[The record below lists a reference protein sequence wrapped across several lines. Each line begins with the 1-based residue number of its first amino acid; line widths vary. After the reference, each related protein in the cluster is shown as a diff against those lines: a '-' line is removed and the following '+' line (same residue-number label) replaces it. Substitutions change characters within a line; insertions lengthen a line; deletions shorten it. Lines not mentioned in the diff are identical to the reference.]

1 MVKICTKHF
10 THKLEAET
18 FKTFFN
24 PIQKEQQHQLL
35 LLFSLWSLNFFVHF
49 ILKFTRCFYFDLM
62 FTEAIISILYNSDIV
77 YLWKQYRSSTNQF
90 YGCTKNKVPSKCIY
104 PPKFS
109 KNNAKNVPTYAW
121 KLEKMR
127 KTWQCNKCCF
137 WFLPQ
142 TGNLCKILKHK
153 QKILH
158 YTVAQEVVVLQKWE
172 IICKKNWARCLMGQ
186 LI

>member
-1 MVKICTKHF
+1 MVNICTKHF

-77 YLWKQYRSSTNQF
+77 YICENINQF
-90 YGCTKNKVPSKCIY
+90 YGCTTKIKYNQNAYTYPSFLKIMQKC
-104 PPKFS
+104 
-109 KNNAKNVPTYAW
+109 AKNLCLKIGKNVG
-121 KLEKMR
+121 E
-127 KTWQCNKCCF
+127 TWQCNNVLGF
-137 WFLPQ
+137 FLKLQ
-142 TGNLCKILKHK
+142 
-153 QKILH
+153 
-158 YTVAQEVVVLQKWE
+158 VA
-172 IICKKNWARCLMGQ
+172 
-186 LI
+186 